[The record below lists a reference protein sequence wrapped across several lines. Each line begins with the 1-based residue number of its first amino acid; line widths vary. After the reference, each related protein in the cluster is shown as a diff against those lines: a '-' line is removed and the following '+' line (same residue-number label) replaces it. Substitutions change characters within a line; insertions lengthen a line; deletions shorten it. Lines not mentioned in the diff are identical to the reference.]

1 VAKASPDENKAR
13 LVNFYGRLPL
23 SFEANRG
30 QTDPQ
35 VKFVSRG
42 QGYTL
47 FLTHSGEAVLALRK
61 PTPQRDPLKPAAL
74 ESMPATR
81 AALQPVGKEILK

>member
-1 VAKASPDENKAR
+1 
-13 LVNFYGRLPL
+13 VNFYGRLPL

-42 QGYTL
+42 RGYPL
-47 FLTHSGEAVLALRK
+47 FLTRHAEAVLVLGKSAPKRTPAQPADKLSASVKLNPK
-61 PTPQRDPLKPAAL
+61 PRY
-74 ESMPATR
+74 
-81 AALQPVGKEILK
+81 QPSFG